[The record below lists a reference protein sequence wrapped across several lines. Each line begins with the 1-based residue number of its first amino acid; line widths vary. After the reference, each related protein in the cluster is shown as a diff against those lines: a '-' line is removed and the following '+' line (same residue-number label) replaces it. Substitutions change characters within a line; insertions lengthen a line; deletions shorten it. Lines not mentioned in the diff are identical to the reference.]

1 MRRPRVLATAAGGRV
16 CGGRSSLWGEG
27 DEAQLLESYLKLI
40 LHSRKQSLSAH
51 SYFRQYYFSAS
62 KFRGGPYALLE
73 VFW

>member
-40 LHSRKQSLSAH
+40 LHSRKQSLWRRLGEGA
-51 SYFRQYYFSAS
+51 RNWGLWRRTEQ
-62 KFRGGPYALLE
+62 GLLE
-73 VFW
+73 AS

>member
-40 LHSRKQSLSAH
+40 LHSKKQSLWRWLGEGA
-51 SYFRQYYFSAS
+51 RNWGLWRRTEQ
-62 KFRGGPYALLE
+62 GLLE
-73 VFW
+73 AL